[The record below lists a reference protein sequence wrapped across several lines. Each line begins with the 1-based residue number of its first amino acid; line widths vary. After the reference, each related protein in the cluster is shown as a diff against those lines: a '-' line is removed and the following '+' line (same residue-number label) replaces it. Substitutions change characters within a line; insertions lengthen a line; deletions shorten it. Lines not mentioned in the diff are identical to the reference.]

1 MSNFQSSKRFIK
13 RRKSTYILCYQC
25 KYSQSHQT
33 LYNIIARRQSLKQCA
48 LWLPHEKK
56 KQDQRTHA
64 MFNFKATLSLS
75 VLPSYRTTPIP
86 PADLPHWSPPKNNA
100 AKTNRAAH
108 TIYLRSN
115 DRAKFKI
122 KLKTPL
128 SLALFGMEKGGGNI
142 VAASNTHTQYTR
154 NTKIAFTIWCE
165 VPFRS
170 HLGDNT
176 VDGQPKKKPQ
186 TDFRKA
192 KVRRSGDWI
201 AQRGLSYPSGTA

>member
-1 MSNFQSSKRFIK
+1 MLSAQVFA
-13 RRKSTYILCYQC
+13 KSP
-25 KYSQSHQT
+25 
-33 LYNIIARRQSLKQCA
+33 NIIQYHRPKAITKTMRALAPPRKKNRTKGHTQCSTLK
-48 LWLPHEKK
+48 P
-56 KQDQRTHA
+56 
-64 MFNFKATLSLS
+64 LSLS
-75 VLPSYRTTPIP
+75 LYLSYLPTTTPIP

-128 SLALFGMEKGGGNI
+128 SLALFGMERGGT
-142 VAASNTHTQYTR
+142 SSPHHTHTIHAQYEDCVYDLVRGAISVAPGWQYSGWPT
-154 NTKIAFTIWCE
+154 E
-165 VPFRS
+165 
-170 HLGDNT
+170 
-176 VDGQPKKKPQ
+176 KKPPK
-186 TDFRKA
+186 DFRKA